1 MTKHQILQ
9 HFKRGFSALLAF
21 IVTLPSITQ
30 LITSADE
37 TEKYQYTLFGRNGIT
52 MSATSNLSINGNI
65 HTNKE
70 ASVSSQNK
78 NVNGRVTTGND
89 IEKRVK
95 HVYADKK
102 FIKLILHKIV
112 KFMRVNMFVLN

>member
-1 MTKHQILQ
+1 MITYDKLIKKILS
-9 HFKRGFSALLAF
+9 FLLVF
-21 IVTLPSITQ
+21 IILTPNLTNNF
-30 LITSADE
+30 LFGEETS
-37 TEKYQYTLFGRNGIT
+37 KYSYTLFGRNGIT
-52 MSATSNLSINGNI
+52 ISALSNLSINGNI